1 MTITQNQSEEKLVMA
16 LEGRLD
22 TITAPVLQEQ
32 LIPGFDKAKHIQ
44 LDFRE
49 LVYVSSAGLRVLLMG
64 EKTAKAR
71 GGKLTLVNVSAEIK
85 ELFEMTGFSEVLTVV
100 D

>member
-1 MTITQNQSEEKLVMA
+1 MTITQNQSEEKLVMV

-22 TITAPVLQEQ
+22 TITAPLLLEQ
-32 LIPGFDKAKHIQ
+32 LIPGFDRAKHIQ
-44 LDFRE
+44 LDFRQIA
-49 LVYVSSAGLRVLLMG
+49 YVSSAGLRVLLMG

-85 ELFEMTGFSEVLTVV
+85 GLFKMTGFCDILTVV